1 MGPMITLQRMSAIY
15 TRGMILIGASLVLI
29 TIVLTYVTVHEQ
41 QNILTQDLKL
51 RVIQSD
57 RQLAVSVASG
67 LWTLNRATTEIVL
80 QGVARDPDF
89 LAATVLDDKGRVFA
103 RVGADDVRDR
113 PIEESKAPIVWEED
127 GNHQLM
133 GSLILAFSRERLD
146 RDLRASLWSAIVR
159 GLLQLAAVLVATAIA
174 LRAVTRPLETISHRM
189 IEIAR
194 GEKLDGI
201 VPHMDRRDQIGNIAR
216 AVGIFRSETLKR
228 MQAEEALRQAHD
240 DLESR
245 VQERTEELRRTTD
258 QLEAII
264 SSSPLAIGCLDPQ
277 QRVIIWN
284 RTAERMFG
292 YSQDEVIGHPYPLI
306 PPGAREEFQS
316 HFEQVVKGEVVRGL
330 VSHRRRRDGNIIA
343 TRSSAAGIF
352 DSTGTLQGVIFAIE
366 DITEHNANEKRR
378 SELEALLHHS
388 QKLEALGTLAGGIAH
403 DLNNALVPTIMITDM
418 VMKKHAEDSPERTH
432 LALAL
437 AGARRARDLVK
448 RILTFARKETTEK
461 HELDLADL
469 VTEAMTMLRATLP
482 ATIELIALVE
492 SIPTVFG
499 DSGQLYQAI
508 VNLVTNA
515 AQAIGDEPGK
525 ITVTLRSALGGSQI
539 ELTVADT
546 GSGMDEA
553 TKQRIFDPFF
563 TTKAVN
569 EGTGLGLSIVHGVVV
584 AHGGTIAVTSQLAR
598 GSTFSITLPVAGQC
612 QEDDA
617 ETVPA
622 AA

>member
-1 MGPMITLQRMSAIY
+1 
-15 TRGMILIGASLVLI
+15 
-29 TIVLTYVTVHEQ
+29 
-41 QNILTQDLKL
+41 
-51 RVIQSD
+51 
-57 RQLAVSVASG
+57 
-67 LWTLNRATTEIVL
+67 
-80 QGVARDPDF
+80 
-89 LAATVLDDKGRVFA
+89 
-103 RVGADDVRDR
+103 
-113 PIEESKAPIVWEED
+113 
-127 GNHQLM
+127 
-133 GSLILAFSRERLD
+133 
-146 RDLRASLWSAIVR
+146 
-159 GLLQLAAVLVATAIA
+159 
-174 LRAVTRPLETISHRM
+174 
-189 IEIAR
+189 
-194 GEKLDGI
+194 
-201 VPHMDRRDQIGNIAR
+201 
-216 AVGIFRSETLKR
+216 
-228 MQAEEALRQAHD
+228 
-240 DLESR
+240 
-245 VQERTEELRRTTD
+245 
-258 QLEAII
+258 
-264 SSSPLAIGCLDPQ
+264 
-277 QRVIIWN
+277 
-284 RTAERMFG
+284 
-292 YSQDEVIGHPYPLI
+292 
-306 PPGAREEFQS
+306 
-316 HFEQVVKGEVVRGL
+316 
-330 VSHRRRRDGNIIA
+330 
-343 TRSSAAGIF
+343 
-352 DSTGTLQGVIFAIE
+352 
-366 DITEHNANEKRR
+366 
-378 SELEALLHHS
+378 
-388 QKLEALGTLAGGIAH
+388 
-403 DLNNALVPTIMITDM
+403 

-437 AGARRARDLVK
+437 AGARRVRDLVK

-525 ITVTLRSALGGSQI
+525 ITVTLRSAPGRSQI
-539 ELTVADT
+539 ELTVTDT

-553 TKQRIFDPFF
+553 TQRRIFDPFF